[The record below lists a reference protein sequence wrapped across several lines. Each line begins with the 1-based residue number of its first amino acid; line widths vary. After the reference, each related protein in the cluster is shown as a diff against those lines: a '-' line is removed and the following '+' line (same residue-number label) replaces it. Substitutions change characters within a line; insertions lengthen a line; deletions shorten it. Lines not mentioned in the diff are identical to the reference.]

1 MNISKVLSPPKK
13 LLSTQ
18 YPADWDVRRVSI
30 DDDLKYHAE
39 EPPADDK
46 NVRTWAVVYGVVGV
60 LACIVI
66 LATADFSQLG
76 RFLIYL
82 ACANVAAFGL
92 RLTSNQSVLPAGF
105 LFLLLGI
112 GDLTLPELLLI
123 ALSIT
128 LQREVRAL
136 RNAQDF
142 RRVLY
147 AIASVTIG
155 LSAAQPTYKTI
166 LQLTDNAIFPAPIIA
181 SAFVL
186 MINCGLSVML
196 LTKPKEPILDTYR
209 TECRPLLPW
218 FIATAYFAYL
228 VQCAGIRTGYHP
240 AVIALPLLFTLDRG
254 YRTWTASIAER
265 KEEFA
270 QLHRNTLDTLALAI
284 DARDQTTHMHLRRVQ
299 ISALAVGRE
308 LKLSE
313 PELEALNISAM
324 LHDIGKLGIPDH
336 ILLKPGSLTAPEWE
350 KMKTHALIGAD
361 MLKRMHFPE
370 LVSDIVKAHHE
381 KWDGTGYPLGI
392 KETDIPIGAR
402 ILSAVDCLDALASD
416 RPYRAALPLDEAMDM
431 VRRQSG
437 KSYDPAIIA
446 ILEQKYIELDRLARG
461 TAGENPQ
468 HSNAAAPAS
477 PAEGIVNLASRLQA
491 ESKAK
496 PNSDILEPIVSARQE
511 TQLLRALAA
520 DLAQSTHLDEVASVI
535 YKCLGQKISFDTL
548 GLYVRRGEELE
559 PIYFLGAHL
568 SLFNKKAF
576 PITEGLSGWV
586 AQHVRPVLNGNVSI
600 ECCYANDS
608 LVLNNLQTALAV
620 PFEGKGGTAGVITL
634 YHLDRD
640 AFTQEDLRI
649 LESASLQIGPAIEAA
664 LRFQDAKESAAT
676 DHLTGVPNARALAL
690 HLTQELQ
697 RASRDQSRVGVL
709 VCDLDGFKQVN
720 DRFGHLKG
728 NEVLQCV
735 AKGLRETCR
744 EYDYVAR
751 MGGDEFVI
759 VVPDFPTDYTPQ
771 LERLRGAAVAAGEIV
786 SEEPCLSM
794 SVGVAI
800 FPADGRDVETLLA
813 KADKRMYQLKRQSKS
828 EAGQKKA
835 AADASTS
842 GAESDL
848 RKLALVGKQE
858 LALVKVETG
867 RRSSH

>member
-1 MNISKVLSPPKK
+1 MSLSRILSPPKK
-13 LLSTQ
+13 PLASP
-18 YPADWDVRRVSI
+18 YPADWEVRRVSI
-30 DDDLKYHAE
+30 DDDVKYSAE
-39 EPPADDK
+39 KPPAPADDR
-46 NVRTWAVVYGVVGV
+46 NLRRWAVVYGVIGV
-60 LACIVI
+60 VACIIILAC
-66 LATADFSQLG
+66 ADYGQPG
-76 RFLIYL
+76 RFLIYM
-82 ACANVAAFGL
+82 ACANAAAFGL

-112 GDLTLPELLLI
+112 GDLNLSELLFI

-128 LQREVRAL
+128 LQREARAL
-136 RNAQDF
+136 SSTQDF

-155 LSAAQPTYKTI
+155 LAAAEPTYKTI

-218 FIATAYFAYL
+218 FVASAYFAYL

-240 AVIALPLLFTLDRG
+240 AFIALPLLFTLDRG
-254 YRTWTASIAER
+254 YRTWTASLAER

-308 LKLSE
+308 LNLSE

-381 KWDGTGYPLGI
+381 KWDGTGYPLGT
-392 KETDIPIGAR
+392 KEMEIPIGAR

-437 KSYDPAIIA
+437 KSYDPAIVA
-446 ILEQKYIELDRLARG
+446 ILEQKYVELDRLARG
-461 TAGENPQ
+461 TVGDSPL
-468 HSNAAAPAS
+468 HLNAAAPAS

-491 ESKAK
+491 ESKATPK
-496 PNSDILEPIVSARQE
+496 VDILEPIISARQE
-511 TQLLRALAA
+511 TQLLRALAS

-548 GLYVRRGEELE
+548 GVYVRREEHLE

-586 AQHVRPVLNGNVSI
+586 AQHMRPVLNGNVSI

-608 LVLNNLQTALAV
+608 LVLTNLQTALAV

-735 AKGLRETCR
+735 AKGLRERCR

-759 VVPDFPTDYTPQ
+759 VVPDFPNDYAPH

-786 SEEPCLSM
+786 SDEPCLSM
-794 SVGVAI
+794 SVGVAVY
-800 FPADGRDVETLLA
+800 PSDGRDVETLLA

-828 EAGQKKA
+828 EGALKRA
-835 AADASTS
+835 AADASAS
-842 GAESDL
+842 GPENDL
-848 RKLALVGKQE
+848 RKLALAGKQD
-858 LALVKVETG
+858 LALVRVESG
-867 RRSSH
+867 R

>member
-1 MNISKVLSPPKK
+1 MNISRLHSPPEKP
-13 LLSTQ
+13 LAAQ
-18 YPADWDVRRVSI
+18 YPTNWEVRRVSI
-30 DDDLKYHAE
+30 DDDLKYRAG
-39 EPPADDK
+39 EPPAPVDDR
-46 NVRTWAVVYGVVGV
+46 NVRVWALVYGVIGV
-60 LACIVI
+60 LACVVI
-66 LATADFSQLG
+66 LAQANPGHPS
-76 RFLIYL
+76 RFFVYM

-105 LFLLLGI
+105 LFLLVGI
-112 GDLTLPELLLI
+112 GDLSLPELLFI
-123 ALSIT
+123 AVSIT
-128 LQREVRAL
+128 LQREVRSL
-136 RNAQDF
+136 RSRQDV
-142 RRVLY
+142 RRMLY
-147 AIASVTIG
+147 AVASVTIG
-155 LSAAQPTYKTI
+155 LAAAQPTYKAI

-186 MINCGLSVML
+186 MINCGLSAML
-196 LTKPKEPILDTYR
+196 LTRPKEPILDTYR

-240 AVIALPLLFTLDRG
+240 AFIALPLLFTLDRG
-254 YRTWTASIAER
+254 YRTWTASLAER

-299 ISALAVGRE
+299 ISAIAVGRE

-381 KWDGTGYPLGI
+381 KWDGSGYPLGI

-437 KSYDPAIIA
+437 KSYDPAIVA
-446 ILEQKYIELDRLARG
+446 ILEQKYLELDRLARG
-461 TAGENPQ
+461 TIGDTPLAL
-468 HSNAAAPAS
+468 SVAAAAT
-477 PAEGIVNLASRLQA
+477 PAEGITNLASRLQA
-491 ESKAK
+491 ESKAAPK
-496 PNSDILEPIVSARQE
+496 VDILEPIVSARQE
-511 TQLLRALAA
+511 TQLLRALAS
-520 DLAQSTHLDEVASVI
+520 DLAQSTHLDEVTSVI
-535 YKCLGQKISFDTL
+535 YKCLSQKISFDTL
-548 GLYVRRGEELE
+548 GLYVRREEYLE

-600 ECCYANDS
+600 ESCYANDS

-620 PFEGKGGTAGVITL
+620 PFEGKGGMAGVITL

-640 AFTQEDLRI
+640 AFGQEDLRI

-759 VVPDFPTDYTPQ
+759 VVPDFPADYSTQ

-800 FPADGRDVETLLA
+800 FPVDGRDVETLLA

-828 EAGQKKA
+828 EGGQKRA
-835 AADASTS
+835 ATDDSTS
-842 GAESDL
+842 RPENDL
-848 RKLALVGKQE
+848 LKLAHAGTKE
-858 LALVKVETG
+858 
-867 RRSSH
+867 

>member
-1 MNISKVLSPPKK
+1 MNISRVLNPPKK
-13 LLSTQ
+13 PVGTQ
-18 YPADWDVRRVSI
+18 YPNDWEVRRVSM
-30 DDDLKYHAE
+30 DDDLKYRTE
-39 EPPADDK
+39 EPPVPADDRT
-46 NVRTWAVVYGVVGV
+46 VRVWAVVYGVIGV
-60 LACIVI
+60 LACILI
-66 LATADFSQLG
+66 LALADGGQPG
-76 RFLIYL
+76 RFLIYM

-92 RLTSNQSVLPAGF
+92 RLTSSQSVLPAGF

-112 GDLTLPELLLI
+112 GDLTLPELLYI

-128 LQREVRAL
+128 LQRELWAPRAP
-136 RNAQDF
+136 QEI

-155 LSAAQPTYKTI
+155 LAAAQPTYKTI

-240 AVIALPLLFTLDRG
+240 AFIALPLLFTLDRG

-336 ILLKPGSLTAPEWE
+336 ILLKPGSLTAQEWE

-361 MLKRMHFPE
+361 MLTRMHFPE
-370 LVSDIVKAHHE
+370 LVSQIVKAHHE
-381 KWDGTGYPLGI
+381 KWDGSGYPLGI

-437 KSYDPAIIA
+437 KSYDPAIVA
-446 ILEQKYIELDRLARG
+446 ILEQKYLELDRLARG
-461 TAGENPQ
+461 TVGDTPL
-468 HSNAAAPAS
+468 HLSMAAAAAS
-477 PAEGIVNLASRLQA
+477 PAEGIANLATRLDA

-496 PNSDILEPIVSARQE
+496 GKSDILEPIVSARQE

-535 YKCLGQKISFDTL
+535 YKCLSQKISFDTL
-548 GLYVRRGEELE
+548 GLYVRREEQLE

-640 AFTQEDLRI
+640 AFSQEDLRI

-664 LRFQDAKESAAT
+664 LRFQDARESAAT

-728 NEVLQCV
+728 NEVLRCV
-735 AKGLRETCR
+735 AKRLRETCR

-759 VVPDFPTDYTPQ
+759 VVPDFPADYAPQ

-786 SEEPCLSM
+786 SDEPCLSM

-800 FPADGRDVETLLA
+800 YPVDGRDVETLLA
-813 KADKRMYQLKRQSKS
+813 KADKRMYHLKRQSKS
-828 EAGQKKA
+828 EAGQKRV
-835 AADASTS
+835 AADHVAS
-842 GAESDL
+842 GPENDL
-848 RKLALVGKQE
+848 LKLAQTQ
-858 LALVKVETG
+858 A
-867 RRSSH
+867 

>member
-1 MNISKVLSPPKK
+1 MSLLRLLNPPKK
-13 LLSTQ
+13 PLANR
-18 YPADWDVRRVSI
+18 YPNDWEVRRVSM
-30 DDDLKYHAE
+30 DDDMKYCAE
-39 EPPADDK
+39 QAPAEDK
-46 NVRTWAVVYGVVGV
+46 NVRLWAIVYGVVGV

-66 LATADFSQLG
+66 LALADYGQPG
-76 RFLIYL
+76 RFFIYM
-82 ACANVAAFGL
+82 ACANLAAFGL
-92 RLTSNQSVLPAGF
+92 RLTSSQSVLPAGF

-112 GDLTLPELLLI
+112 GDLTLPELLYV

-128 LQREVRAL
+128 LQREARAMRSKQDVL
-136 RNAQDF
+136 RI
-142 RRVLY
+142 LY
-147 AIASVTIG
+147 GIASVTIG
-155 LSAAQPTYKTI
+155 LAAAQPTYLTI

-240 AVIALPLLFTLDRG
+240 AFIALPLLFTLDRG
-254 YRTWTASIAER
+254 YRTWTASLAER

-361 MLKRMHFPE
+361 MLTRMHFPD

-392 KETDIPIGAR
+392 KETEIPIGAR

-437 KSYDPAIIA
+437 KSYDPAIVA
-446 ILEQKYIELDRLARG
+446 ILEQKYLELDRLARG
-461 TAGENPQ
+461 TVGDTPLHLSMAV
-468 HSNAAAPAS
+468 AAT
-477 PAEGIVNLASRLQA
+477 PAEGIANLATRLQA
-491 ESKAK
+491 ESKATPK
-496 PNSDILEPIVSARQE
+496 VDILEPIVSARQE
-511 TQLLRALAA
+511 TQWLRSLAS

-548 GLYVRRGEELE
+548 GLYVRREDYLD

-568 SLFNKKAF
+568 SLFNRKAF

-586 AQHVRPVLNGNVSI
+586 AQHVRPVVNGNVSI

-620 PFEGKGGTAGVITL
+620 PFEGKGGAVGVITL

-640 AFTQEDLRI
+640 AFSQEDLRI

-759 VVPDFPTDYTPQ
+759 VVPDFPEDYSPQ

-794 SVGVAI
+794 SVGVAVY
-800 FPADGRDVETLLA
+800 PADGRDVETLLA

-828 EAGQKKA
+828 ESAQKRAAG
-835 AADASTS
+835 DSSAS
-842 GAESDL
+842 GHESDL
-848 RKLALVGKQE
+848 RKLALAGKHE
-858 LALVKVETG
+858 LALVKVESG
-867 RRSSH
+867 R

>member
-1 MNISKVLSPPKK
+1 MNLSRLLNPPKK
-13 LLSTQ
+13 PLATR
-18 YPADWDVRRVSI
+18 YPTDWEVRRVVI
-30 DDDLKYHAE
+30 DDDLKYRVE

-46 NVRTWAVVYGVVGV
+46 NVRLWALVYGVIGV

-66 LATADFSQLG
+66 LAQTDVGRPG

-92 RLTSNQSVLPAGF
+92 RLTSSQSVLPAGF

-112 GDLTLPELLLI
+112 GDLSLPELLFI

-128 LQREVRAL
+128 LQREARAL
-136 RNAQDF
+136 RSTQDI

-155 LSAAQPTYKTI
+155 LAAAQPTYKTI

-240 AVIALPLLFTLDRG
+240 AFIALPLLFTLDRG
-254 YRTWTASIAER
+254 YRAWTASLAER

-336 ILLKPGSLTAPEWE
+336 ILLKPGSLTAQEWE
-350 KMKTHALIGAD
+350 KMKTHALIGSD
-361 MLKRMHFPE
+361 MLERMHFPQ
-370 LVSDIVKAHHE
+370 LVSEIVKAHHE
-381 KWDGTGYPLGI
+381 KWDGSGYPRGL
-392 KETDIPIGAR
+392 KEMEIPIGAR

-446 ILEQKYIELDRLARG
+446 ILEQKYLELDRLARG
-461 TAGENPQ
+461 TVGETPL
-468 HSNAAAPAS
+468 HSNTAAPAS
-477 PAEGIVNLASRLQA
+477 PVEGIANLATRLRA

-496 PNSDILEPIVSARQE
+496 SNSDILEPIVSARQE
-511 TQLLRALAA
+511 TQLLRAWAA

-535 YKCLGQKISFDTL
+535 YKCLGQKINFDTL
-548 GLYVRRGEELE
+548 GLYVRRGEYLE
-559 PIYFLGAHL
+559 PIFFLGAHL

-608 LVLNNLQTALAV
+608 LVLNNLQAALAV
-620 PFEGKGGTAGVITL
+620 PFEGKGGMAGVMTL

-640 AFTQEDLRI
+640 AFSQEDLRI
-649 LESASLQIGPAIEAA
+649 LESATLQIGPAIEAA

-676 DHLTGVPNARALAL
+676 DHLTGVPNARALAV

-759 VVPDFPTDYTPQ
+759 VVPDFPEDYSTQ
-771 LERLRGAAVAAGEIV
+771 LERLRGAAVKAGEIV
-786 SEEPCLSM
+786 SDEPCLSM

-800 FPADGRDVETLLA
+800 FPADGRDVEALLA

-828 EAGQKKA
+828 EGAQKR
-835 AADASTS
+835 AADNNPAS
-842 GAESDL
+842 GPENDL
-848 RKLALVGKQE
+848 QKLASPERK
-858 LALVKVETG
+858 
-867 RRSSH
+867 SSAGWG

>member
-1 MNISKVLSPPKK
+1 MNPSQALSPPNMLKHE
-13 LLSTQ
+13 
-18 YPADWDVRRVSI
+18 YPPDWEVRRIVL
-30 DDDLKYHAE
+30 DDDLKYRAE
-39 EPPADDK
+39 EPPANNK
-46 NVRTWAVVYGVVGV
+46 TVRSWAIAYGVIGV
-60 LACIVI
+60 LACIATLT
-66 LATADFSQLG
+66 LANEGHPG

-82 ACANVAAFGL
+82 ACANVAAFAL
-92 RLTSNQSVLPAGF
+92 RLTSSQNVLPAGF
-105 LFLLLGI
+105 LFLLVGI
-112 GDLTLPELLLI
+112 GDLTLPELLFI

-128 LQREVRAL
+128 LQREARAIHTK
-136 RNAQDF
+136 QDI
-142 RRVLY
+142 RRILY
-147 AIASVTIG
+147 AIASATIG
-155 LSAAQPTYKTI
+155 LAAAQPTYKTI

-196 LTKPKEPILDTYR
+196 LTKPKEPIADTYR

-218 FIATAYFAYL
+218 FVAAAYFAYL

-240 AVIALPLLFTLDRG
+240 AFIALPLLFTLDRG
-254 YRTWTASIAER
+254 YRTCTASLAER
-265 KEEFA
+265 KEEFER
-270 QLHRNTLDTLALAI
+270 LHRNTLDTLALAI

-299 ISALAVGRE
+299 ISAIAIGRE

-313 PELEALNISAM
+313 PELEALDISAM

-361 MLKRMHFPE
+361 MLSRMHFPK
-370 LVSDIVKAHHE
+370 LVSDIVRAHHE
-381 KWDGTGYPLGI
+381 KWDGSGYPVGL
-392 KETDIPIGAR
+392 KDMEIPIGAR

-437 KSYDPAIIA
+437 MSYDPAIVA

-461 TAGENPQ
+461 TVCDTPL
-468 HSNAAAPAS
+468 HSSAAPSAT
-477 PAEGIVNLASRLQA
+477 PVAGIANLASHLQS
-491 ESKAK
+491 ESKAAPK
-496 PNSDILEPIVSARQE
+496 VDILEPIVSARQE
-511 TQLLRALAA
+511 TQWLGALSSG
-520 DLAQSTHLDEVASVI
+520 LAESTHLDDVASVI
-535 YKCLGQKISFDTL
+535 YRCLSQKITFDTL
-548 GLYVRRGEELE
+548 GLYVRRGEDLE
-559 PIYFLGAHL
+559 PIYFLGPHL
-568 SLFNKKAF
+568 SLFKKKTF
-576 PITEGLSGWV
+576 PMTEGLSGWV
-586 AQHVRPVLNGNVSI
+586 AQHQRPIVNGNVSI
-600 ECCYANDS
+600 ECGYANDS
-608 LVLNNLQTALAV
+608 LVLNNLQSALAV

-640 AFTQEDLRI
+640 AFSQDDLRI
-649 LESASLQIGPAIEAA
+649 LESATLQIGPAIEAA
-664 LRFQDAKESAAT
+664 LRFRDASESAAT

-744 EYDYVAR
+744 GSDYVAR

-759 VVPDFPTDYTPQ
+759 VVPDFPADYSPQ
-771 LERLRGAAVAAGEIV
+771 LERLCAAAVAAGEVV

-800 FPADGRDVETLLA
+800 FPVDGRDVETLLA
-813 KADKRMYQLKRQSKS
+813 NADKRMYQLKRQSKA
-828 EAGQKKA
+828 EGGRKKA
-835 AADASTS
+835 EGGQSA
-842 GAESDL
+842 GESDNDL
-848 RKLALVGKQE
+848 QKLAHAGMRE
-858 LALVKVETG
+858 
-867 RRSSH
+867 

>member
-1 MNISKVLSPPKK
+1 MNLSKLLKPPKK
-13 LLSTQ
+13 PLATR
-18 YPADWDVRRVSI
+18 YPTDWEVRRVSI
-30 DDDLKYHAE
+30 DDDLKYRVE
-39 EPPADDK
+39 EPPVDDR
-46 NVRTWAVVYGVVGV
+46 NIRLWALVYGVIGV

-66 LATADFSQLG
+66 LAQTDIDRPG

-92 RLTSNQSVLPAGF
+92 RLTSSQSVLPAGF

-112 GDLTLPELLLI
+112 GDLSLPELLFI

-128 LQREVRAL
+128 LQREARAL
-136 RNAQDF
+136 RNTQDIH
-142 RRVLY
+142 RALY
-147 AIASVTIG
+147 AVASVTIG
-155 LSAAQPTYKTI
+155 LAAAQPTYKTI

-196 LTKPKEPILDTYR
+196 LTKPKEPIIDTYR

-240 AVIALPLLFTLDRG
+240 AFIALPLLFTLDRG
-254 YRTWTASIAER
+254 YRTWTASLAER

-270 QLHRNTLDTLALAI
+270 QLHRNTLETLALAI

-336 ILLKPGSLTAPEWE
+336 ILLKPGSLTAQEWE

-361 MLKRMHFPE
+361 MLARMHFPE

-381 KWDGTGYPLGI
+381 KWDGSGYPLGI
-392 KETDIPIGAR
+392 RETDIPIGAR

-437 KSYDPAIIA
+437 KSYDPAIVA
-446 ILEQKYIELDRLARG
+446 ILEQKYLELDRLARA
-461 TAGENPQ
+461 TVGETPLP
-468 HSNAAAPAS
+468 SKAAAPTS
-477 PAEGIVNLASRLQA
+477 PAEGIANLATRLRA

-496 PNSDILEPIVSARQE
+496 SNSDILEPIVSARQE
-511 TQLLRALAA
+511 TQLLQALAA

-535 YKCLGQKISFDTL
+535 YKHVGQKINFDTL
-548 GLYVRRGEELE
+548 GLYVRRGEYLE
-559 PIYFLGAHL
+559 PIFFLGAHL
-568 SLFNKKAF
+568 SLFNKKVF

-608 LVLNNLQTALAV
+608 LVLNNLQSALAV
-620 PFEGKGGTAGVITL
+620 PFEGKGGMAGVITL

-640 AFTQEDLRI
+640 AFSQEDLRI
-649 LESASLQIGPAIEAA
+649 LESSSLQIGPAIEGA

-759 VVPDFPTDYTPQ
+759 VVPDFPADYSPQ
-771 LERLRGAAVAAGEIV
+771 LERLRAAAVRAGEIV

-800 FPADGRDVETLLA
+800 FPADGRDAEALLA
-813 KADKRMYQLKRQSKS
+813 NADKRMYQLKRQSKS
-828 EAGQKKA
+828 EAAQA
-835 AADASTS
+835 RATDDNRVS
-842 GAESDL
+842 GPKNDL
-848 RKLALVGKQE
+848 QKLALAGTKE
-858 LALVKVETG
+858 
-867 RRSSH
+867 

>member
-1 MNISKVLSPPKK
+1 MSLLAVLNPPKK
-13 LLSTQ
+13 PRKKTQ
-18 YPADWDVRRVSI
+18 YPTDWEIRRFSI
-30 DDDLKYHAE
+30 DDDSKYQAE
-39 EPPADDK
+39 EEPVDEK
-46 NVRTWAVVYGVVGV
+46 NVRLWAVVYGVIGV
-60 LACIVI
+60 LACILI
-66 LATADFSQLG
+66 LAQADPGQPG
-76 RFLIYL
+76 HFLIYM
-82 ACANVAAFGL
+82 ACANMAAFGL
-92 RLTSNQSVLPAGF
+92 RLTSSQSVLPAGF

-112 GDLTLPELLLI
+112 GDLSLPELLFV

-128 LQREVRAL
+128 LQREARAM
-136 RNAQDF
+136 RRPSDF
-142 RRVLY
+142 WGLFYR
-147 AIASVTIG
+147 IATVTIG
-155 LSAAQPTYKTI
+155 LAAAQPTYKTI

-186 MINCGLSVML
+186 MANCGLSVML
-196 LTKPKEPILDTYR
+196 LTRPKEPILDTYR
-209 TECRPLLPW
+209 AECRPLLPW
-218 FIATAYFAYL
+218 FIATAYLAYL
-228 VQCAGIRTGYHP
+228 VQSAGTQTGYHP
-240 AVIALPLLFTLDRG
+240 AFIALPLLFTLDRG
-254 YRTWTASIAER
+254 YRTWTASLAER

-361 MLKRMHFPE
+361 MLTRMHFPE
-370 LVSDIVKAHHE
+370 MVSDIVKAHHE
-381 KWDGTGYPLGI
+381 KWDGSGYPLGI
-392 KETDIPIGAR
+392 KDTEIPIGAR

-446 ILEQKYIELDRLARG
+446 ILERKYIELDQLARG
-461 TAGENPQ
+461 TVGNSPL
-468 HSNAAAPAS
+468 SLNAASPAS
-477 PAEGIVNLASRLQA
+477 PEEGIANLATRLRT

-496 PNSDILEPIVSARQE
+496 ANSDILEPIVSARQE
-511 TQLLRALAA
+511 TQWLRSLAS

-535 YKCLGQKISFDTL
+535 YKCLGQKIGFDTL
-548 GLYVRRGEELE
+548 GLYVRREDYLD

-568 SLFNKKAF
+568 SLFTKKPF
-576 PITEGLSGWV
+576 SITEGLSGWV
-586 AQHVRPVLNGNVSI
+586 AQHGRPIVNGNVSI

-608 LVLNNLQTALAV
+608 VVLNNLQTALSV

-634 YHLDRD
+634 YHLDRE
-640 AFTQEDLRI
+640 AFSQEHLRI
-649 LESASLQIGPAIEAA
+649 LESACLQIGPAVEAA
-664 LRFQDAKESAAT
+664 LKLQDAKESAAT
-676 DHLTGVPNARALAL
+676 DHLTGVPNARALAI
-690 HLTQELQ
+690 HLKQELS
-697 RASRDQSRVGVL
+697 RAGRDQSQVGVL

-744 EYDYVAR
+744 GSDYVAR

-759 VVPDFPTDYTPQ
+759 VVPDFPEDYAPQ
-771 LERLRGAAVAAGEIV
+771 LERLRGAAVAAGLVV

-800 FPADGRDVETLLA
+800 FPSDGRDVETLLA
-813 KADKRMYQLKRQSKS
+813 RADQRMYQLKRETKS
-828 EAGQKKA
+828 QGAPKSLPGDHAGSEPA
-835 AADASTS
+835 T
-842 GAESDL
+842 DL
-848 RKLALVGKQE
+848 HKLAHIG
-858 LALVKVETG
+858 
-867 RRSSH
+867 

>member
-1 MNISKVLSPPKK
+1 MNVSRLLNSPKK
-13 LLSTQ
+13 PAAPA
-18 YPADWDVRRVSI
+18 YPTDWEIRRFSI
-30 DDDLKYHAE
+30 DDDLKYRAE
-39 EPPADDK
+39 ELPVEDK
-46 NVRTWAVVYGVVGV
+46 NVRLWAIVYGVIGV

-66 LATADFSQLG
+66 LAWAGEGRPG

-92 RLTSNQSVLPAGF
+92 RLTSSQGVLPAGF

-112 GDLTLPELLLI
+112 GDLTLPELLFI

-128 LQREVRAL
+128 LQRE
-136 RNAQDF
+136 AQVLHSTRDI

-196 LTKPKEPILDTYR
+196 LTKPKEPLLDTYR

-228 VQCAGIRTGYHP
+228 VQCVGIRTGYHP
-240 AVIALPLLFTLDRG
+240 AFIALPLLFTLDRG
-254 YRTWTASIAER
+254 YRTWTASLAER

-270 QLHRNTLDTLALAI
+270 QLHRNTLDTLAFAI
-284 DARDQTTHMHLRRVQ
+284 DARDQTTHMHVRRVQ

-336 ILLKPGSLTAPEWE
+336 ILLKPGSLTAQEWE

-361 MLKRMHFPE
+361 MLTRMHFPE

-381 KWDGTGYPLGI
+381 KWDGSGYPLGI

-416 RPYRAALPLDEAMDM
+416 RPYRVALPLDEAMDM

-437 KSYDPAIIA
+437 KSYDPAIVA
-446 ILEQKYIELDRLARG
+446 ILEQKYLELDRLARG
-461 TAGENPQ
+461 TVGYAQ
-468 HSNAAAPAS
+468 VHSNAVSPAS
-477 PAEGIVNLASRLQA
+477 PPEGIVNLASRLQA

-511 TQLLRALAA
+511 TQLLRAWAA
-520 DLAQSTHLDEVASVI
+520 DLAQSTHLDEVTSVI
-535 YKCLGQKISFDTL
+535 YKCLSQKINFDTL
-548 GLYVRRGEELE
+548 GLYVRRGEYLE

-568 SLFNKKAF
+568 SLFNKTAF
-576 PITEGLSGWV
+576 PVTEGLSGWV
-586 AQHVRPVLNGNVSI
+586 AQHGRPVLNGNVSI

-608 LVLNNLQTALAV
+608 LVLNNLQAALAV
-620 PFEGKGGTAGVITL
+620 PFEGKGGTVGVITL

-640 AFTQEDLRI
+640 AFSQEDLRI
-649 LESASLQIGPAIEAA
+649 LESATLQIGPAIEAA
-664 LRFQDAKESAAT
+664 LRFQDARESAAT
-676 DHLTGVPNARALAL
+676 DHLTGVPNARALAH

-697 RASRDQSRVGVL
+697 RASRDQSRIGVL

-744 EYDYVAR
+744 GSDYLAR
-751 MGGDEFVI
+751 IGGDEFVI
-759 VVPDFPTDYTPQ
+759 VVPDFPADYSPQ
-771 LERLRGAAVAAGEIV
+771 LERLRGAAVKAGEIV

-800 FPADGRDVETLLA
+800 YPSDGRDVETLLA
-813 KADKRMYQLKRQSKS
+813 KADQRMYHLKRQSKS
-828 EAGQKKA
+828 ECGQKR
-835 AADASTS
+835 AADDDSASEP
-842 GAESDL
+842 ESDL
-848 RKLALVGKQE
+848 QKL
-858 LALVKVETG
+858 
-867 RRSSH
+867 SHAATKD

>member
-1 MNISKVLSPPKK
+1 MNVSRIRNPPRKTLANK
-13 LLSTQ
+13 
-18 YPADWDVRRVSI
+18 YPSDWEVRRVSL
-30 DDDLKYHAE
+30 DDDFRYRTE

-46 NVRTWAVVYGVVGV
+46 NVRLWAIVYGVTGV
-60 LACIVI
+60 LACILI
-66 LATADFSQLG
+66 LALAKQSQPG
-76 RFLIYL
+76 RFVIYL

-92 RLTSNQSVLPAGF
+92 RLTSGQSVLPAGF

-112 GDLTLPELLLI
+112 GDLSLPELLFI

-128 LQREVRAL
+128 LQREAQAL
-136 RNAQDF
+136 RGAQDI
-142 RRVLY
+142 RRILY
-147 AIASVTIG
+147 AIATVTIG
-155 LSAAQPTYKTI
+155 LAAAQPTYKTI

-181 SAFVL
+181 AAFVL

-196 LTKPKEPILDTYR
+196 LTKPEEPVSDTYR

-218 FIATAYFAYL
+218 FVAAAYFAYL
-228 VQCAGIRTGYHP
+228 IQCAGIRTGYHP
-240 AVIALPLLFTLDRG
+240 AFIALPLLFTLDRG
-254 YRTWTASIAER
+254 YRTWTASLAER

-308 LKLSE
+308 LRLSE
-313 PELEALNISAM
+313 TELEALNISAM

-350 KMKTHALIGAD
+350 KMKTHALIGAN
-361 MLKRMHFPE
+361 MLARMHFPE

-381 KWDGTGYPLGI
+381 KWDGSGYPRGL
-392 KETDIPIGAR
+392 KETEIPIGAR

-416 RPYRAALPLDEAMDM
+416 RPYRAALPLEEAMDM

-437 KSYDPAIIA
+437 KSYDPAIVS
-446 ILEQKYIELDRLARG
+446 ILEQKYLELDRLARG
-461 TAGENPQ
+461 AVSDSPLDL
-468 HSNAAAPAS
+468 NAAAPAS
-477 PAEGIVNLASRLQA
+477 PAEGIVNLASRLKA
-491 ESKAK
+491 ESKAAPK
-496 PNSDILEPIVSARQE
+496 VDILEPIISARQE
-511 TQLLRALAA
+511 TQLLRALAS
-520 DLAQSTHLDEVASVI
+520 DLAQSTQLDEVASVI
-535 YKCLGQKISFDTL
+535 YKCLGQKINFDTL
-548 GLYVRRGEELE
+548 GLYVRREDCLQ

-586 AQHVRPVLNGNVSI
+586 AQHGRPIVNGNVSI

-620 PFEGKGGTAGVITL
+620 PFEGKGGTSGVMTL

-640 AFTQEDLRI
+640 AFSQDDLRI

-664 LRFQDAKESAAT
+664 LRFQDARESAAT
-676 DHLTGVPNARALAL
+676 DHLTGVPNARALAI

-744 EYDYVAR
+744 GSDYVAR

-759 VVPDFPTDYTPQ
+759 VVPDFPADYSPQ

-786 SEEPCLSM
+786 SEESCLSM

-800 FPADGRDVETLLA
+800 FPVDGRDVETLLA

-828 EAGQKKA
+828 EVGQKR
-835 AADASTS
+835 ASKERS
-842 GAESDL
+842 AGGPKSDL
-848 RKLALVGKQE
+848 QKLANAATSE
-858 LALVKVETG
+858 
-867 RRSSH
+867 